1 MKIFNPKVHGIL
13 DYVVVIAFALAPTV
27 LGFSGMPATISHL
40 LAAIHLILTLT
51 TAFPPG
57 VVRIVPL
64 PLHGAVEFVVS
75 IALVALPWIFKFA
88 PDTVARNFYVS
99 AGALIFAVWLVT
111 DYRTIPKADPK
122 GSNPAF

>member
-13 DYVVVIAFALAPTV
+13 DYVVVVAFALAPTV

-51 TAFPPG
+51 TAFPLG

-64 PLHGAVEFVVS
+64 PLHGAIEFVVS
-75 IALVALPWIFKFA
+75 IALIALPWIFKFA
-88 PDTVARNFYVS
+88 LDVVARNFYVS

-111 DYRTIPKADPK
+111 DYRTMPKADPK
-122 GSNPAF
+122 GSN

>member
-13 DYVVVIAFALAPTV
+13 DYAVVVAFALAPTV
-27 LGFSGMPATISHL
+27 LGLSGLPATISHL

-51 TAFPPG
+51 TAFPLG

-64 PLHGAVEFVVS
+64 PLHGAIELVVS
-75 IALVALPWIFKFA
+75 IALIALPWIFKFA
-88 PDTVARNFYVS
+88 PDVVARNFYVS

>member
-13 DYVVVIAFALAPTV
+13 DYVVVVAFALAPTV

-51 TAFPPG
+51 TAFPLG

-64 PLHGAVEFVVS
+64 PLHGAIEFVVS
-75 IALVALPWIFKFA
+75 IALIALPWIFKFA
-88 PDTVARNFYVS
+88 LDVVARNFYVS

-111 DYRTIPKADPK
+111 DYRTMPKADPK
-122 GSNPAF
+122 GP